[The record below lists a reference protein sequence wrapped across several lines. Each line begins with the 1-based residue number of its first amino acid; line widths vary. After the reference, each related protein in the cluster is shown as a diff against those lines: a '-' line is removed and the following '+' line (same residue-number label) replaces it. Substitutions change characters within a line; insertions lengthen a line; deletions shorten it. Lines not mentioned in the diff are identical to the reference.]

1 MIVLCLA
8 FYSIFLLICFFTI
21 AFHLAKSLLLCV
33 YINSKSVTYTYLS
46 TYFQYLIVGVCISFA
61 FLNIW
66 LCSVFSYNTVFP
78 IMTNVF
84 LRFSYVSFLIP
95 SSISVASFAPYI
107 GDLSIALIALLF
119 EILYFS

>member
-1 MIVLCLA
+1 M
-8 FYSIFLLICFFTI
+8 FLLICFFTI
-21 AFHLAKSLLLCV
+21 VFHFARSLSHYA

-46 TYFQYLIVGVCISFA
+46 NYFQYLIVGVCISFA

-66 LCSVFSYNTVFP
+66 LCNVFSYNTVFP
-78 IMTNVF
+78 IMTSVF
-84 LRFSYVSFLIP
+84 LMFSCVSFLIP
-95 SSISVASFAPYI
+95 NSISVASFAPYI